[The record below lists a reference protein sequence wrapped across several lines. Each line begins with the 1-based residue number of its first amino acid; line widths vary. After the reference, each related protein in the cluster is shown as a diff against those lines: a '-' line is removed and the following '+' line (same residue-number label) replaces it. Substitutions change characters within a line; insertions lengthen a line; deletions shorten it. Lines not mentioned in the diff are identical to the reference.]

1 MNQKDS
7 ITPTQYIRNMLEMH
21 GTPDTLIVDWETFD
35 EVLAVAS
42 KIFEDEVKKA
52 HLLGLVRTA
61 HQDLDEETQD
71 YYDAKYGSSKEQVKK
86 DGGSS

>member
-1 MNQKDS
+1 MENS
-7 ITPTQYIRNMLEMH
+7 ITPIQYIRNMLEMY

-35 EVLAVAS
+35 EVLATAS

-61 HQDLDEETQD
+61 RRDLDEEAQD
-71 YYDAKYGSSKEQVKK
+71 YYDAKYGSSKEQLRNN
-86 DGGSS
+86 